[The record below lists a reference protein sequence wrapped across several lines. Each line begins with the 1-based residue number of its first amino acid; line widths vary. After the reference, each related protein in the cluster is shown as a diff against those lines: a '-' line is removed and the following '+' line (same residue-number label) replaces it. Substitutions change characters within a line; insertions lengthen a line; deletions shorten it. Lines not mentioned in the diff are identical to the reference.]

1 MSESRLT
8 SLLQE
13 WHRLTLGEG
22 EAIRSHNWTET
33 TVCQEL
39 KANLRNEI
47 DQISPSC
54 EIGDDL
60 RRLIDEV
67 IALESS
73 NHEWLRNQRASLQH
87 QQAELGG
94 VSRNLKR
101 VRSSYGIQQMSH
113 WHSYS

>member
-1 MSESRLT
+1 MSDSRLT
-8 SLLQE
+8 GLIQE

-39 KANLRNEI
+39 KANLRSEI

-54 EIGDDL
+54 EIDEEL
-60 RRLIDEV
+60 RHLIGEV
-67 IALESS
+67 IALETS
-73 NHEWLRNQRASLQH
+73 NHEWLQNQRASLQL
-87 QQAELGG
+87 QQSELRG

-101 VRSSYGIQQMSH
+101 VRNSYGAQQLSH